1 MLMPSRVKYRKRQ
14 KGRLTGKATSGAEVN
29 FGEYGLKSLE
39 PYLLTDR
46 QIEACRIA
54 ITHFI
59 KRGGRVWLRIFPDK
73 PITKKPAETR
83 MGKGKGMVEYWVA
96 VIKPGRILFELGGVT
111 EDIAKQ
117 ALKRAAFKLP
127 FKTKFV
133 SRDRF

>member
-14 KGRLTGKATSGAEVN
+14 KGRLTGKATSGANVN
-29 FGEYGLKSLE
+29 FGEFGLKSLE

-46 QIEACRIA
+46 QIEASRIA

-59 KRGGRVWLRIFPDK
+59 KRGGRVWIRIFPDK

-117 ALKRAAFKLP
+117 ALRRAAFKLP

-133 SRDRF
+133 SRDKF